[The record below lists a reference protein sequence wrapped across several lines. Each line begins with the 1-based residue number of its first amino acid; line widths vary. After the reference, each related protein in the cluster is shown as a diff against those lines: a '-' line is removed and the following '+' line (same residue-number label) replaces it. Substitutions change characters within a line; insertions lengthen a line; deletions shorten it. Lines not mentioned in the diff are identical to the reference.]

1 MVKPNDAIAL
11 IISLHIIIGIIVSY
25 CIRRLFPRRWPPSSG
40 YKTPSIDSLNEE
52 GNIGLPPVGGNIN
65 VMPPLA
71 PQGNINVQPPPAAG
85 AAVNVRPNGGGNQGA
100 VNVRPG
106 GRGGAVNVRPGGRG
120 AINVQR

>member
-1 MVKPNDAIAL
+1 
-11 IISLHIIIGIIVSY
+11 
-25 CIRRLFPRRWPPSSG
+25 
-40 YKTPSIDSLNEE
+40 
-52 GNIGLPPVGGNIN
+52 
-65 VMPPLA
+65 MPPLA